1 MCEICS
7 KLTIKTSEPL
17 YWHRSSVFVVNLELV
32 NFSCSCVSTVN
43 FEQGSV
49 PWDVNFKTFGD
60 VTSVDSL
67 MWVDSDKP

>member
-7 KLTIKTSEPL
+7 KLTIKTPERL
-17 YWHRSSVFVVNLELV
+17 YWHHSSVFVVN
-32 NFSCSCVSTVN
+32 FSCSRVSTVN